1 MALYHFSLVGDTCRA
16 IADFLFPPLCYS
28 CGTLLPSAHRIICPT
43 CAATLTHVDRNDP
56 VFGLARDRLC
66 ADGAV
71 DDLFSLYKFE
81 KGKEL
86 QALLHELK
94 YAGAADVG
102 RWLGVRLGRALRES
116 GAVAGIDAIIPVP
129 LHVVKKR
136 ERGFNQC
143 EHIARGVR
151 EILELPARPELVRR
165 CRHTSTQTQL
175 GIDERMINMEGA
187 FAVPLHRRK
196 AIERRGFLLL
206 DDVITTGATVRA
218 CAGALRAAG
227 ARTIVACSVALADR
241 TTL

>member
-1 MALYHFSLVGDTCRA
+1 MTLRHFSLVGDTCRA
-16 IADFLFPPLCYS
+16 IADFLFPPLCYC
-28 CGTLLPSAHRIICPT
+28 CGALLPSAHPIICPT
-43 CAATLTHVDRNDP
+43 CAGTLIQVDRNDP

-66 ADGAV
+66 ADGVV
-71 DDLFSLYKFE
+71 DELFSLYKFE

-94 YAGAADVG
+94 YAGASDVG
-102 RWLGVRLGRALRES
+102 RWLGMRLGHALRD
-116 GAVAGIDAIIPVP
+116 GGGVAGIDAIIPVP
-129 LHVVKKR
+129 LHIVKKR

-151 EILELPARPELVRR
+151 EMLELPARPELVRR
-165 CRHTSTQTQL
+165 CRHTSTQTRL
-175 GIDERMINMEGA
+175 GIDERMLNMEGA
-187 FAVPLHRRK
+187 FVVPRSCRK
-196 AIERRGFLLL
+196 AIEKRGFLLL

-241 TTL
+241 TSL